1 MSIENIKSKSH
12 GFVNP
17 NTNKMVNNHHVISL
31 ENDKG
36 ESLTRFYSYGACVVQ
51 LIDSKIELDKYF
63 YNYSRTTSKYR
74 NMFLDLD
81 SKQIT
86 KKIASG
92 EIELANLN

>member
-12 GFVNP
+12 GFRNP
-17 NTNKMVNNHHVISL
+17 HTNKIVNNHHVINL
-31 ENDKG
+31 WNDKK
-36 ESLTRFYSYGACVVQ
+36 ELLTRFYSYGTCIVQ
-51 LIDSKIELDKYF
+51 IVNSKITLDKYY

-74 NMFLDLD
+74 NMYLGLD
-81 SKQIT
+81 SKQLT

>member
-1 MSIENIKSKSH
+1 MSLEKIKSKSH

-63 YNYSRTTSKYR
+63 YNYFIKSNRSINR
-74 NMFLDLD
+74 NINFN
-81 SKQIT
+81 
-86 KKIASG
+86 
-92 EIELANLN
+92 EILLRKLLIKD